1 MTTVS
6 VRPMRWPDVK
16 AVHRLESELFTVDPW
31 TIEQFWSELAQPTRR
46 YVVAVDGERI
56 VGYAG
61 AFLLAPDSDVQ
72 TIAVSSL
79 DQGRGI
85 GATLLRSLM
94 DEASAAGCR
103 QMLLEVRSDNPTAI
117 AMYKRFGF
125 ERISLRRD
133 YYERGID
140 AVIMRLR
147 PIERCASTGSASAG
161 NTT

>member
-1 MTTVS
+1 MTAVS
-6 VRPMRWPDVK
+6 VRPMRWPDIK
-16 AVHRLESELFTVDPW
+16 GVHLLESELFTVDPW

-46 YVVAVDGERI
+46 YVVAVDGERV

-133 YYERGID
+133 YYEHGID